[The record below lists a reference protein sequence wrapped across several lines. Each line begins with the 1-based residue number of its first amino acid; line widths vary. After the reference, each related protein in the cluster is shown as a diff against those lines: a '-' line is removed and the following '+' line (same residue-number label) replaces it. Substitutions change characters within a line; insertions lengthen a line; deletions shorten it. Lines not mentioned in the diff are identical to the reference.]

1 MDNWTYTMISSHIG
15 QRNMLTALFQH
26 QKGLLS
32 TEDTYQILIMNIS
45 LLRSLILEKE
55 GRLLQFTEAYYNEQ
69 WRSRTIFHSSYRQQR
84 HYGRTS
90 ICVHQ
95 NGRESS
101 LGYKEQLSSV
111 RLLNSICNQE
121 TFPFSASLFQL
132 ENLIFFTHLPDLLFW
147 SNMVPV
153 SFP

>member
-1 MDNWTYTMISSHIG
+1 
-15 QRNMLTALFQH
+15 
-26 QKGLLS
+26 
-32 TEDTYQILIMNIS
+32 MNIS
-45 LLRSLILEKE
+45 LLRCLILEKE

-90 ICVHQ
+90 ICVYQ

-101 LGYKEQLSSV
+101 SGYKEQLISV
-111 RLLNSICNQE
+111 RLLNSICGQE

-153 SFP
+153 SFPQTLRGDEGILLSFPLETVLPLFLPLNCFRLYWGI